1 MTLVI
6 NPMAPEFRYD
16 TQELFARLLREQPVT
31 PLADGGVLLCRHA
44 DVSWALNSHE
54 VRRPTEWSVNRKPEG
69 PFRDFGRNNMIGM
82 NPPDHTRFRQ
92 AIMPA
97 FSRKRTDA
105 LAGFIEQTCAGLI
118 ARMRERGEGDFIADF
133 ALPLP
138 VTVICHL
145 LGIPQ
150 EEEIMLHEGSAAML
164 AGLEIIATPEE
175 FERATAGA
183 TALHDYL
190 TAVLRLRERNLGDDL
205 LSLLLRNERD
215 HKLSREE
222 IVWAAITLLMAGH
235 ETTTHLLGNGLLAL
249 MRNPAGWRQLQAQP
263 ALAENAVEE
272 FLRYDPPLYVLFRQA
287 AQDVEVEGQP
297 IAAGTFLMLSLAAAN
312 RDPRHYDQP
321 DVLDLGR
328 ANARDNL
335 SFAAGRHLCAGHAL
349 ARLEGRI
356 AFRQLT
362 QQLADVGLAA
372 DPVPRSGVM
381 FKGYH
386 SLPVRYRW
394 APQAVPALA

>member
-1 MTLVI
+1 
-6 NPMAPEFRYD
+6 
-16 TQELFARLLREQPVT
+16 
-31 PLADGGVLLCRHA
+31 
-44 DVSWALNSHE
+44 
-54 VRRPTEWSVNRKPEG
+54 
-69 PFRDFGRNNMIGM
+69 
-82 NPPDHTRFRQ
+82 
-92 AIMPA
+92 
-97 FSRKRTDA
+97 
-105 LAGFIEQTCAGLI
+105 
-118 ARMRERGEGDFIADF
+118 
-133 ALPLP
+133 
-138 VTVICHL
+138 
-145 LGIPQ
+145 
-150 EEEIMLHEGSAAML
+150 MLHEGSAAML

-249 MRNPAGWRQLQAQP
+249 MRNPASWRQLQAQP